1 MTDCRIAPVL
11 LALKDPLAKT
21 VGPVTGVVTDH
32 RLSILHQSVMRV
44 GDSPLLPGV
53 ADDARPQ
60 T

>member
-1 MTDCRIAPVL
+1 VTDCRIAPVL

-32 RLSILHQSVMRV
+32 RLSILRQSVMRV
-44 GDSPLLPGV
+44 GDSPLLLGSPTTPV
-53 ADDARPQ
+53 PQ